1 MPSFLHLIH
10 HSGVKAESHL
20 PSPVTQLSKPP
31 PPPPPPTPRLL
42 IYVSLITLGPLNSN
56 QFGGGREH
64 LGGQGCFSH
73 ATLVLAVPGTQG
85 LHQHKLSVET
95 GLLQAALAVEHSSC
109 TSTGRSSSQLFSGFY
124 FFPSRPLPWPPSCP
138 LLWRQ

>member
-56 QFGGGREH
+56 QFGGG
-64 LGGQGCFSH
+64 
-73 ATLVLAVPGTQG
+73 A
-85 LHQHKLSVET
+85 
-95 GLLQAALAVEHSSC
+95 
-109 TSTGRSSSQLFSGFY
+109 
-124 FFPSRPLPWPPSCP
+124 
-138 LLWRQ
+138 